1 MPGFEWDEPKRLL
14 NEQKHGLDF
23 VDRKTSVRW
32 TQCGKYYL
40 HRLYGGARP
49 NHCEIGGTFYTAVWT
64 PRGDSVRLISFRR
77 ARDAKSEHIVRYSA
91 EEMSKLPSRSDW
103 ERATRMTEEEIEAA
117 IASDPD
123 ERDMV
128 V

>member
-1 MPGFEWDEPKRLL
+1 MP
-14 NEQKHGLDF
+14 
-23 VDRKTSVRW
+23 
-32 TQCGKYYL
+32 
-40 HRLYGGARP
+40 
-49 NHCEIGGTFYTAVWT
+49 
-64 PRGDSVRLISFRR
+64 
-77 ARDAKSEHIVRYSA
+77 KSEHIVRYSA

-128 V
+128 VDWSKAQPESLVYRVQKRGAPQSRSAYRADFARLRAGAAQPPLQALGKTVKGWSRGLNRRRLFP